1 MLNTIKINL
10 TISLLFEDDTYF
22 WTLNE
27 SPHGVAYAQGS
38 DLEKSLLSYLDDLAT
53 ARKPIAT
60 INSTPLYIAKS
71 NNNYTFNYNNELL
84 PLETNSLD
92 DLLEFFSSSYKRAII
107 AYLSD
112 NSNSLMF
119 HVGGNHPQTQADT
132 LQELQDVYNIH
143 IVK

>member
-1 MLNTIKINL
+1 MLNTIKIKNL
-10 TISLLFEDDTYF
+10 HEIAQDNDTISLLFEDSAYF

-38 DLEKSLLSYLDDLAT
+38 DLEKALLSYLDDLAT

-60 INSTPLYIAKS
+60 
-71 NNNYTFNYNNELL
+71 NNTYTFNYNNELL
-84 PLETNSLD
+84 PLETNNLD
-92 DLLEFFSSSYKRAII
+92 NLLQFFSSSYKRDII

-119 HVGGNHPQTQADT
+119 HIGGSHPQTQADT
-132 LQELQDVYNIH
+132 LKELKDIYNIA
-143 IVK
+143 ITK